1 MDGMLYPI
9 SIVLLAI
16 FAFTFYKSNNTILAM
31 ILVVIGIYIV
41 FSQETGHTATEFKDD
56 MVDSTKEATQH
67 GYSRDL
73 STGKVR

>member
-31 ILVVIGIYIV
+31 ILVVIGIYIIY
-41 FSQETGHTATEFKDD
+41 SQETGHTATEFKND
-56 MVDSTKEATQH
+56 MVDTVHEETKH
-67 GYSRDL
+67 GYSKDF
-73 STGKVR
+73 STGETR